1 MQKNEEAKKDEEVK
15 KQEEEKK
22 AASATNESS
31 TTAATAATQVTV
43 AKTGTPPKEKKGQT
57 KDSLGQSAGLG
68 VSRHIDGSLKYLD
81 VQPLMYV
88 KNFSKSKVLDR
99 WAIRF

>member
-1 MQKNEEAKKDEEVK
+1 MQKDEEAKKDEEVK

-22 AASATNESS
+22 AAQATNESS
-31 TTAATAATQVTV
+31 TTAATQVTV
-43 AKTGTPPKEKKGQT
+43 AKTGTPPKEKKSQT
-57 KDSLGQSAGLG
+57 KDSLGQSSGLG

-81 VQPLMYV
+81 VQPLLYV